1 MKKLTFLSFILLS
14 FQFYAQIVFKD
25 PSYDV
30 SILSNG
36 KVIELSA
43 EKINVRFPSKRQ
55 PKIINQGTNKF
66 LEIDGQ
72 IIQLN
77 ILEVDGVTKKMMRKD
92 TAFERTILTKHS
104 EYEMNYFRKDLGLK
118 IINPENQWVIVN
130 GRGWLIWYFKL
141 GNVPKKGQ
149 NQFELQLYATTLVGD
164 KIIFINAP
172 MLKNTD
178 FGESANMVNELME
191 SMLVK

>member
-1 MKKLTFLSFILLS
+1 MKKLTFLSFILFS
-14 FQFYAQIVFKD
+14 FQFYAQIGFKD
-25 PSYDV
+25 PSYDL
-30 SILSNG
+30 SIVSNG

-77 ILEVDGVTKKMMRKD
+77 ILEVDGITKKMMRTD

-172 MLKNTD
+172 MSKNTD

>member
-25 PSYDV
+25 PSYNV

-43 EKINVRFPSKRQ
+43 EKINVRFQSKRQ
-55 PKIINQGTNKF
+55 PKLIKQESNKF
-66 LEIDGQ
+66 IEIDGQ

-77 ILEVDGVTKKMMRKD
+77 ILEVDGITKKMMRTD

-172 MLKNTD
+172 MSKNTD

>member
-72 IIQLN
+72 IIQMN
-77 ILEVDGVTKKMMRKD
+77 ILEVDGITKKMMRKD

-149 NQFELQLYATTLVGD
+149 NQFELQLYATTLVGE

>member
-43 EKINVRFPSKRQ
+43 EKINVRFQSKRQ
-55 PKIINQGTNKF
+55 PKLIKQESNKF
-66 LEIDGQ
+66 IEIDGQ

-77 ILEVDGVTKKMMRKD
+77 ILEVDGITKKMMRTD

-172 MLKNTD
+172 MSKNTD

>member
-25 PSYDV
+25 PSYNV

-43 EKINVRFPSKRQ
+43 EKINVRFQSKRQ

-77 ILEVDGVTKKMMRKD
+77 ILEVDGITKKMMRTD

-172 MLKNTD
+172 MSKNTD

>member
-1 MKKLTFLSFILLS
+1 MKKLTFLSFILFS
-14 FQFYAQIVFKD
+14 FQFYAQIGFKD
-25 PSYDV
+25 PSYDL
-30 SILSNG
+30 SIVSNG

-43 EKINVRFPSKRQ
+43 EKINVRFQSKRQ
-55 PKIINQGTNKF
+55 PKLIKQESNKF
-66 LEIDGQ
+66 IEIDGQ

-118 IINPENQWVIVN
+118 IINPENQWVNVN

>member
-14 FQFYAQIVFKD
+14 FQFYAQIGFKD
-25 PSYDV
+25 PSYDL
-30 SILSNG
+30 SIVSNG

-55 PKIINQGTNKF
+55 PKLIKQESNKF
-66 LEIDGQ
+66 IEIDGQ

-77 ILEVDGVTKKMMRKD
+77 ILDVDGVTKKMMRKD

>member
-72 IIQLN
+72 IIQMN
-77 ILEVDGVTKKMMRKD
+77 ILEVDGITKKMMRKD

-172 MLKNTD
+172 MSKNTD

>member
-172 MLKNTD
+172 MSKNTD

>member
-1 MKKLTFLSFILLS
+1 MKKLTFLSFILFS
-14 FQFYAQIVFKD
+14 FQFYAQIGFKD
-25 PSYDV
+25 PSYDL
-30 SILSNG
+30 SIVSNG

-43 EKINVRFPSKRQ
+43 EKINVRFQSKRQ

-77 ILEVDGVTKKMMRKD
+77 ILEVDGITKKMMRTD

-172 MLKNTD
+172 MSKNTD

>member
-30 SILSNG
+30 SIVSNG

-55 PKIINQGTNKF
+55 PKIIKQESNKF
-66 LEIDGQ
+66 IEIDGQ

-172 MLKNTD
+172 MSKNTD

>member
-77 ILEVDGVTKKMMRKD
+77 ILEVDGITKKMMRTD

>member
-104 EYEMNYFRKDLGLK
+104 EYEINYFRKDLGLK

>member
-14 FQFYAQIVFKD
+14 FQFYAQIGFKD
-25 PSYDV
+25 PSYDL
-30 SILSNG
+30 SIVSNG

-55 PKIINQGTNKF
+55 PKLIKQESNKF
-66 LEIDGQ
+66 IEIDGQ

-164 KIIFINAP
+164 KIILINAP

>member
-30 SILSNG
+30 SIASNG

-72 IIQLN
+72 IIQMN
-77 ILEVDGVTKKMMRKD
+77 ILEVDGITKKMMRKD

>member
-1 MKKLTFLSFILLS
+1 
-14 FQFYAQIVFKD
+14 V
-25 PSYDV
+25 
-30 SILSNG
+30 SNG

-55 PKIINQGTNKF
+55 PKLIKQESNKF
-66 LEIDGQ
+66 IEIDGQ

-164 KIIFINAP
+164 KIILINAP

>member
-30 SILSNG
+30 SIVSNG

-72 IIQLN
+72 IIQMN
-77 ILEVDGVTKKMMRKD
+77 ILEVDGITKKMMRKD

-141 GNVPKKGQ
+141 GNVPKKAK

>member
-30 SILSNG
+30 SIVSNG

-72 IIQLN
+72 IIQMN
-77 ILEVDGVTKKMMRKD
+77 ILEVDGITKKMMRKD